1 MKKFIFIINALEIIA
16 GLLRGEKFEGVLYWD
31 RDMHRI
37 TFKAWN
43 RKAPKHYKQ
52 KKICDLDGG
61 WLGESEKHIV
71 RHEKFAKN
79 LGLDNILNM
88 MEHDHRQSKEA
99 LEDKDIME
107 SVLP

>member
-1 MKKFIFIINALEIIA
+1 MKKFVFIVNALDILA
-16 GLLRGEKFEGVLYWD
+16 GLLRGERFEGVLFWD
-31 RDMHRI
+31 KEAGRI

-43 RKAPKHYKQ
+43 RNAPKNYKQ

-79 LGLDNILNM
+79 LGLANILTQ
-88 MEHDHRQSKEA
+88 MEHDHQQSTGA
-99 LEDKDIME
+99 LVERFVTE
-107 SVLP
+107 SV